1 MHNKRTIN
9 ALFVTYKVT
18 RQQIDK
24 TSADI
29 SPGVFLSTMPNR
41 GAHYT
46 LHLTLYTLHSTP
58 YAGKTIKNTENSTF
72 RDFFCVYPKFLVTL
86 QRNKQKSKIKEMENR
101 RFEAKNEPE
110 IVYSRSVKAGKRIY
124 YLDVKKARNEDLY
137 LCITES
143 KRKQTGEAEPPQFEK
158 HKVFLYKED
167 FAHFTE
173 GLNDVIA
180 FVQNQLGTIEERKEW
195 APESEETVAQDA
207 ANTPEDKSLLGTLLN
222 KLKN

>member
-1 MHNKRTIN
+1 
-9 ALFVTYKVT
+9 
-18 RQQIDK
+18 
-24 TSADI
+24 
-29 SPGVFLSTMPNR
+29 
-41 GAHYT
+41 
-46 LHLTLYTLHSTP
+46 
-58 YAGKTIKNTENSTF
+58 
-72 RDFFCVYPKFLVTL
+72 
-86 QRNKQKSKIKEMENR
+86 MENR
-101 RFEAKNEPE
+101 RFEGKTEPE

-173 GLNDVIA
+173 GLNDVIS
-180 FVQNQLGTIEERKEW
+180 FVQSQLGTIEERKEW
-195 APESEETVAQDA
+195 TPEEETTETTETKQEV
-207 ANTPEDKSLLGTLLN
+207 EEKSILGSLLN